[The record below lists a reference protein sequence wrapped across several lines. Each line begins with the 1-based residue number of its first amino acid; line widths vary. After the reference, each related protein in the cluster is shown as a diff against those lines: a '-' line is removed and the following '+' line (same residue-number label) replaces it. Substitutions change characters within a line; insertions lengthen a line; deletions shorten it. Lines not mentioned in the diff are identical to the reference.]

1 MGENS
6 CLASSMH
13 DIPQPRKTPRQNRS
27 RHAVAAILEA
37 AARILASE
45 GYAAFN
51 TNRVAELAGVGIGS
65 LYQYFPNKQA
75 LVAALHRR
83 HGEETLAALDAA
95 LAASDGRP
103 PREQLAAMVAAA
115 LDLHRRELGLHRVLE
130 REWPAFDEPPASNPQ
145 DAALLQRVA
154 VWLQACGL
162 EAGRA
167 EVLLR
172 MADSLVHGLLLD
184 AGAPPAGLEQL
195 ITDALAGFLGLPA
208 QPHP

>member
-1 MGENS
+1 
-6 CLASSMH
+6 MH
-13 DIPQPRKTPRQNRS
+13 DIPQPRKAPRQNRS
-27 RHAVAAILEA
+27 CHAVAAILEA
-37 AARILASE
+37 AARILASD

-145 DAALLQRVA
+145 DAALSQRVA
-154 VWLQACGL
+154 AWLQACGL

-184 AGAPPAGLEQL
+184 AGTPPAGLEQL